1 MRLFV
6 MSDLHGR
13 YHTFLAML
21 ETIGF
26 REDDILYILGDL
38 CDRGPY
44 AAQLYLDVMDRKN
57 VYCTMG
63 NHEHMALDDIVNFV
77 QRYRDYSRE
86 DRQRIYD
93 FMESLPLLRQI
104 QVNNYTY
111 LLCHTITD
119 QHGQDAQLREYT
131 PWDFLWE
138 RPEDFDTRLQIADLP
153 KDTAFIIGHTPTM
166 NLRPGPPTVFFGKGN
181 IINVDCGAGF
191 PQYGGRLGCLCLNDL
206 STYYLDI
213 VKEDQSCD

>member
-63 NHEHMALDDIVNFV
+63 NHEHMALDDIVKFV
-77 QRYRDYSRE
+77 QRYRD
-86 DRQRIYD
+86 
-93 FMESLPLLRQI
+93 
-104 QVNNYTY
+104 
-111 LLCHTITD
+111 
-119 QHGQDAQLREYT
+119 
-131 PWDFLWE
+131 
-138 RPEDFDTRLQIADLP
+138 
-153 KDTAFIIGHTPTM
+153 
-166 NLRPGPPTVFFGKGN
+166 
-181 IINVDCGAGF
+181 
-191 PQYGGRLGCLCLNDL
+191 
-206 STYYLDI
+206 
-213 VKEDQSCD
+213 